1 MMEMEKAIADRK
13 SAVWLAG
20 EIASGRVRQDK
31 VWDDFESALEKHEP
45 TVKSLSF
52 TEDVEARRARFTAAD
67 ASGPLA
73 GLPVGIKDVF
83 DTYDLPTAY
92 GSPIYEDHQPVSDAV
107 SVACIRA
114 AGGVIAGKTVT
125 TEFAYFTPGP
135 TTNPHNQG
143 HTPGGSSSGSAA
155 AVAAGIVPFA
165 TGTQTGGSVIRPAAF
180 CGVVGYKPTFDL
192 IPTIGLKAFA
202 WSLDTVGIFAQSVA
216 DAAFLTAAITGRDLM
231 PSGEEGNPRV
241 GYCET
246 PMWPDAEPSMREA
259 FPQMRER
266 LVHAG
271 FTVTD
276 MVLPEIF
283 GKAHEIHRVINDREG
298 YFSLSHE
305 RLYHADKLSSILIAA
320 LENGAT
326 YNAYQYDE
334 ARQTLKQARLALT
347 KLWRDVDILIAP
359 SVTGEAPKGIGFTG
373 NSAFNR
379 LWTAMGVPCVNLPCG
394 HGPNGLP
401 LGVQVIGPALGD
413 KRTLAAAAA
422 LADAVAGK

>member
-92 GSPIYEDHQPVSDAV
+92 GSPIYEDHQPASDAV

-180 CGVVGYKPTFDL
+180 WV
-192 IPTIGLKAFA
+192 
-202 WSLDTVGIFAQSVA
+202 SS
-216 DAAFLTAAITGRDLM
+216 AISR
-231 PSGEEGNPRV
+231 PS
-241 GYCET
+241 T
-246 PMWPDAEPSMREA
+246 
-259 FPQMRER
+259 
-266 LVHAG
+266 
-271 FTVTD
+271 
-276 MVLPEIF
+276 
-283 GKAHEIHRVINDREG
+283 
-298 YFSLSHE
+298 
-305 RLYHADKLSSILIAA
+305 
-320 LENGAT
+320 
-326 YNAYQYDE
+326 
-334 ARQTLKQARLALT
+334 
-347 KLWRDVDILIAP
+347 
-359 SVTGEAPKGIGFTG
+359 
-373 NSAFNR
+373 
-379 LWTAMGVPCVNLPCG
+379 
-394 HGPNGLP
+394 
-401 LGVQVIGPALGD
+401 
-413 KRTLAAAAA
+413 
-422 LADAVAGK
+422 